1 MAIVSESLPK
11 KNIHNK
17 NIQES
22 RIPILNSKYIRL
34 FTFVLTL
41 LILYL

>member
-1 MAIVSESLPK
+1 MAIVSELLPK
-11 KNIHNK
+11 KSIHNK

-22 RIPILNSKYIRL
+22 RIPISNSKYIRL